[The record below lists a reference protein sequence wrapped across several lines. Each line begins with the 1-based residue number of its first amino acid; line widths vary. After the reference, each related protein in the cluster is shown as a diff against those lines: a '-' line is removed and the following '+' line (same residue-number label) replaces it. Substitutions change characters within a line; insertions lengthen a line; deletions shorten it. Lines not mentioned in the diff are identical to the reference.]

1 MYIEYR
7 GGNVVDLIKKLDED
21 LNNVHEISRLGRI
34 PEPKSGMRYREILL
48 NTFRE
53 SGFVSA
59 TVFIDFKNGVRRV
72 YTFLGKIIPRGDI
85 NNLFEMPIYTEGYY
99 IDKKGNEVLKI
110 VVYNP
115 YTFTNSYE
123 LFKLISEFGER
134 YRLTDYEVYIDKMIE
149 YMKIEDLFGGDV
161 GG

>member
-1 MYIEYR
+1 MKVEYVE
-7 GGNVVDLIKKLDED
+7 GNVKDLIKKLDED
-21 LNNVHEISRLGRI
+21 LKNINRITRLGRI
-34 PEPKSGMRYREILL
+34 PEPRPGIRYRELLL

-59 TVFIDFKNGVRRV
+59 TVFIDFKDGIRRV
-72 YTFLGKIIPRGDI
+72 YTFFGKVIPFSGEEKLV
-85 NNLFEMPIYTEGYY
+85 NLPIYTEGYY
-99 IDKKGNEVLKI
+99 LDKKNEKILNI

-115 YTFTNSYE
+115 YTFPNSYE

-134 YRLTDYEVYIDKMIE
+134 YRFTDYEVYIDKMIK
-149 YMKIEDLFGGDV
+149 YIKIEDLFSADV